1 MWTCVNRLFQ
11 SCPLP
16 IHLIKASCL
25 FHLSAQLSAPPRPDH
40 SSLQVTQTSPGK
52 NVEHRPTQ
60 TSWPRLGTSSSATG
74 FATQTL
80 TFAKLPG
87 LIFNIHIEI
96 CLILF
101 FVIPNNMC
109 VYVYIYDR
117 SVPVYWGTYSIV
129 EAELSC
135 LSDLL
140 AVPGWMY
147 AVNLAGSEVVLATNR
162 SPTLFGFFFK
172 SEQGAGDGPDVR
184 TKLRHLHHKST
195 TASIRAVEDRKQV
208 FTCRRSSR
216 LRPREQ
222 L

>member
-1 MWTCVNRLFQ
+1 MCGLVSTDYSRVVPFLFIILRHHAFSTC
-11 SCPLP
+11 
-16 IHLIKASCL
+16 H
-25 FHLSAQLSAPPRPDH
+25 APPRPDH
-40 SSLQVTQTSPGK
+40 PSLQVTHTSPGK
-52 NVEHRPTQ
+52 NVKHRPTQ

-87 LIFNIHIEI
+87 LIFNITYGN
-96 CLILF
+96 LF
-101 FVIPNNMC
+101 DSFLNMC

-135 LSDLL
+135 LADLL
-140 AVPGWMY
+140 AVPGWLY

-162 SPTLFGFFFK
+162 SRTLFWGYFK

-184 TKLRHLHHKST
+184 TKLSHLYHKST
-195 TASIRAVEDRKQV
+195 AASIRAVEDRKQV

>member
-1 MWTCVNRLFQ
+1 MPF
-11 SCPLP
+11 
-16 IHLIKASCL
+16 
-25 FHLSAQLSAPPRPDH
+25 PPVSPVV
-40 SSLQVTQTSPGK
+40 SPPTLQVTQTSPGK

-74 FATQTL
+74 FVTQTL

-87 LIFNIHIEI
+87 LIFSLYIEI

-109 VYVYIYDR
+109 VYEYMYDR

-129 EAELSC
+129 EAELAC
-135 LSDLL
+135 LADLL

>member
-1 MWTCVNRLFQ
+1 M
-11 SCPLP
+11 
-16 IHLIKASCL
+16 
-25 FHLSAQLSAPPRPDH
+25 
-40 SSLQVTQTSPGK
+40 
-52 NVEHRPTQ
+52 
-60 TSWPRLGTSSSATG
+60 
-74 FATQTL
+74 
-80 TFAKLPG
+80 
-87 LIFNIHIEI
+87 
-96 CLILF
+96 
-101 FVIPNNMC
+101 
-109 VYVYIYDR
+109 YVYAYTYDR
-117 SVPVYWGTYSIV
+117 VVPVYWGTYSIV

-162 SPTLFGFFFK
+162 SPTLFWGYFK
-172 SEQGAGDGPDVR
+172 SEQGAGDGPKVR
-184 TKLRHLHHKST
+184 TKLRHLHRKST